1 MKKNEHQQEIPVAV
15 LQTAQTSLNDL
26 NALLSPYELQLTP
39 DERRSML
46 VMGDKTL
53 GFVEKAYE
61 FAQQNPTLVPA
72 YLDMAEF
79 GIDKADA
86 TGLRTLLN
94 TAQQVVEGI
103 ADTEMAAGSEAYHA
117 ALVFYNSVKVAA
129 AQDVYG
135 AKAVYDELKKRFP
148 GSKRKSANTI
158 TEAE

>member
-1 MKKNEHQQEIPVAV
+1 MNKNKHAQAIPVEV
-15 LQTAQTSLNDL
+15 LRDAQTKLNDL
-26 NALLSPYELQLTP
+26 NALLSKYELQLTP

-53 GFVEKAYE
+53 GFVEKAYD
-61 FAQQNPTLVPA
+61 FAVQNPALVPA

-79 GIDKADA
+79 SIDKTDA
-86 TGLRTLLN
+86 IGLRTLLN

-103 ADTEMAAGSEAYHA
+103 ADTEMAAGSEAYQA

-135 AKAVYDELKKRFP
+135 AKAVYEELKKRFP
-148 GSKRKSANTI
+148 GTKRKPTNTI
-158 TEAE
+158 PDAE